1 MIIYSS
7 VLDRHSDTFLINYLQ
22 NNKWLWDYKFFYDG
36 LTRRQ
41 YLVLAKMLISNR
53 EKLIFVC
60 TEGQLWKKSYW
71 RPFPLAKVIFAHFY
85 KPNAIYYN
93 YFFDVF
99 CNNKSKALNYSD
111 KGDEDLIDKVCFISS
126 NYSKIAGL
134 QKTYRPLY
142 AEMDIYGLFHKPT
155 PRVTEVDDFVGDASD
170 TCSKYMAAFCIENN
184 EEEGY
189 FQGSALDAL
198 HAKTPPILKAAPK
211 WKNFIREEF
220 VIDFF
225 DYQTMNKQ
233 ERLKAILKV
242 QDRLFSGETFLTT
255 LSQDYIAFI
264 KESFAPDIEPDFES
278 IKMESQVFRSKF
290 ITL

>member
-7 VLDRHSDTFLINYLQ
+7 VLDRHSDVFLINYLQ
-22 NNKWLWDYKFFYDG
+22 KNKWLWDYKFFFDG
-36 LTRRQ
+36 LTPRQ
-41 YLVLAKMLISNR
+41 NVILMKALISSR
-53 EKLIFVC
+53 EKLIFAC
-60 TEGQLWKKSYW
+60 FEGQSHSYKYW
-71 RPFPLAKVIFAHFY
+71 RPYKLAKVIFSHFSQ
-85 KPNAIYYN
+85 PNAIYFP
-93 YFFDVF
+93 YFFDVV
-99 CNNKSKALNYSD
+99 CTNKSKALNYSD
-111 KGDEDLIDKVCFISS
+111 KGDEGLIDKVCFISS
-126 NYSKIAGL
+126 NYNKIAGL
-134 QKTYRPLY
+134 QKTYRPFY
-142 AEMDIYGLFHKPT
+142 AEMDIYGLFHRQT
-155 PRVTEVDDFVGDASD
+155 PRVSEVVDFVVDASD

-225 DYQTMNKQ
+225 NYQTMNKQ